1 MRTSPSDLVSPAVR
15 RAAAHLGKL
24 IRQARLARSMTQSEL
39 AVRAKTS
46 PSTVMRVEKGGVES
60 GLGTVLLMLEQLGLL
75 HHISE
80 LADPTTQALL
90 EHKGRKRARSS
101 AVADLDF

>member
-1 MRTSPSDLVSPAVR
+1 MRTSPNDLASPAAR

-24 IRQARLARSMTQSEL
+24 IRQARLARAMTQSEL

-80 LADPTTQALL
+80 LTDPTTEALM

-101 AVADLDF
+101 TSTDLDF